1 MKKLIISALL
11 LCCIC
16 YVAAAQIPSIKAPGI
31 GSALSSLGN
40 GLNPGALNSSF
51 KMADWA
57 SSASKLGSTDASGAA
72 SLLGK
77 LGKGLNTSSLMQG
90 FSLSDW
96 SSRVKS
102 ASTIASVAT
111 QAQSLIKNIKPDAFK
126 SGFDPGTVTSA
137 LALLQK

>member
-1 MKKLIISALL
+1 MKKLFISVLL
-11 LCCIC
+11 LCCIG
-16 YVAAAQIPSIKAPGI
+16 YVGLAQIPAVKTPGI
-31 GSALSSLGN
+31 GTALSSLGN

-51 KMADWA
+51 KMADWV
-57 SSASKLGSTDASGAA
+57 SSASKLSSKDASGAA

-77 LGKGLNTSSLMQG
+77 LGKELNASSLMQG

-96 SSRVKS
+96 SSKTKS

-111 QAQSLIKNIKPDAFK
+111 QAESLIKNIKPDAFK
-126 SGFDPGTVTSA
+126 SGFDPSTVTSA